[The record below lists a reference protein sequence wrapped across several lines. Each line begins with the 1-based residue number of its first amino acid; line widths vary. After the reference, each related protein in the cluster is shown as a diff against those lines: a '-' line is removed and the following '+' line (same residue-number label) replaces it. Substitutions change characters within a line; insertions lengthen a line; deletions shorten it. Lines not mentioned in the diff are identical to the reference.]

1 MIVNPA
7 YMHMGIA
14 DEPAEPVIWDRYKV
28 FNYPYDLNGANLAGN
43 NGLSFSAGG
52 SVTFSELN
60 FSKFTKIT
68 FTEVFQINY
77 QMSIIV
83 KAVND
88 KGVVSAETQLIFPRD
103 TTTNQIW
110 TIPPEFR
117 LKNVKLVVTG
127 GSINGS
133 SSVTIS
139 KAVCS

>member
-7 YMHMGIA
+7 YVYMSVA

-28 FNYPYDLNGANLAGN
+28 FNYPYQLNGATLAGN
-43 NGLSFSAGG
+43 NGLNFKAGG

-60 FSKFTKIT
+60 FSKFTHIT
-68 FTEVFQINY
+68 FTEVYQINKKL
-77 QMSIIV
+77 SIIV

-88 KGVVSAETQLIFPRD
+88 KGVVSAETELKFPKD
-103 TTTNQIW
+103 ALTNQIW
-110 TIPPEFR
+110 TIPPDFR

-133 SSVTIS
+133 TALTIS

>member
-14 DEPAEPVIWDRYKV
+14 DEPAEPVIWDRYRV
-28 FNYPYDLNGANLAGN
+28 FNYPYQLNGANIAGN
-43 NGLSFSAGG
+43 NGLSFAAGG
-52 SVTFSELN
+52 SVTFSDLN
-60 FSKFTKIT
+60 LSKFTKIT
-68 FTEVFQINY
+68 FTEVYQINR

-88 KGVVSAETQLIFPRD
+88 KGVVSTETELKFPAN
-103 TTTNQIW
+103 TLTNQIW
-110 TIPPEFR
+110 TIPPAFR
-117 LKNVKLVVTG
+117 IKNVKLVVTG

>member
-14 DEPAEPVIWDRYKV
+14 DEPAEPVIWDRYNV
-28 FNYPYDLNGANLAGN
+28 FNYPYQLNGAILAGK
-43 NGLSFSAGG
+43 NGLSFKAGG

-60 FSKFTKIT
+60 FSKFKQIT
-68 FTEVFQINY
+68 FTQVFQVNKNLA
-77 QMSIIV
+77 IIV

-88 KGVVSAETQLIFPRD
+88 KGVVSAETKLTFPRD
-103 TTTNQIW
+103 NLTNQIW

-117 LKNVKLVVTG
+117 IKNVKLVVTG
-127 GSINGS
+127 DSINGS
-133 SSVTIS
+133 SAITIS